1 MYPYELE
8 KPDNLVEFLERSVA
22 KYPDHPLFGTK
33 NVSGTYDWVTYREVG
48 RRVDN
53 LRGGLARQGIGKGDA
68 VGLIANN
75 RVEWAVAAFAAYG
88 LGARFIPMYES
99 ELLHVW
105 EYIITDSAVK
115 VLLVS
120 KQEIYDKIKNF
131 TGKIPTL
138 QKIFVIDATGP
149 GTMTELES
157 VGQENPMPSLHPNPD
172 DIAVLIYTSGTT
184 GDPKGVLLSHGNLTS
199 NSHAGR
205 KFYPELN
212 ANSRTLSILPWAHSF
227 GQTAELYTMIQLG
240 GSIGFM
246 EKPTTIVSDMA
257 QVRPTFLIAV
267 PRVFNKI
274 YDTLWSK
281 MNEMGGFKKSLFVMG
296 VESAKKRRELAKQGQ
311 SDFMTNLKFRIADQL
326 VFHKIRDMFGGRML
340 GSMTGS
346 AAMNKEISLFFF
358 DMGIPLY
365 DCYGMT
371 ETSPAIT
378 MNGSVAFKF
387 GTVGRP
393 IEKVKVVIDR
403 SVVEEG
409 AEDGEIICY
418 GPNVMKGYH
427 NKPEQTK
434 EVMTTDGGVRTG
446 DRGRLDEDGYL
457 YITGRIKEQFKV
469 ENGKFVFPASLEE
482 DICLVP
488 AVQNAVIY
496 GDNRPY
502 TICLIVP
509 DFFVLEKYAE
519 KHNLPADIKTLIQRK
534 DVQDMMANEITSS
547 LKGKYGS
554 YEIPKK
560 FLFVTEIFTL
570 ENGMLTQTMKL
581 KRRVVLTKY
590 MDQIE
595 ALYK

>member
-120 KQEIYDKIKNF
+120 KQDIYDKIKNF

-311 SDFMTNLKFRIADQL
+311 SDFMTNLKFKIADQL

-581 KRRVVLTKY
+581 KRQVVLTKY